1 MQDENNIPTGYS
13 EVTEKDNPLNP
24 IFKGNSQ
31 MKQKVLFLSVILNII
46 MFIGLILLYVLFF
59 TTKKTEIIKT
69 TPVYQKTG
77 NKAMSLVYVNIDSLN
92 AKYEFVKVLKNDLES
107 TGKKL
112 QSEILSEQNAFE
124 KEAADFQKQV
134 ADNAI
139 PEAKAKMIYEALME
153 KQQALGE
160 KKDRYTQEV
169 ANKELDMN
177 MRLLDTVT
185 SFLKRYNHKF
195 NYDYIL
201 GMKTAG
207 EILIANDTLDI
218 TKDVLNTLNTEYSAR
233 KK

>member
-1 MQDENNIPTGYS
+1 MQEENNIPTGYS
-13 EVTEKDNPLNP
+13 EVTEKDNPSKP
-24 IFKGNSQ
+24 FVKGNLQ
-31 MKQKVLFLSVILNII
+31 MKQKVLFLSVLFNII
-46 MFIGLILLYVLFF
+46 MLIGLIILYVLFF
-59 TTKKTEIIKT
+59 TTKKTEIIKM
-69 TPVYQKTG
+69 TPVYQKAG

-112 QSEILSEQNAFE
+112 QAEILSEQTAFE

-134 ADNAI
+134 ANNAI

-169 ANKELDMN
+169 ANKELGMN

-185 SFLKRYNHKF
+185 NFLKRYNRKF

-218 TKDVLNTLNTEYSAR
+218 TKDVLNTINIEYSAR

>member
-1 MQDENNIPTGYS
+1 MQDENNPSTGYP
-13 EVTEKDNPLNP
+13 ENTEKDNPSRP
-24 IFKGNSQ
+24 IVKRELQ
-31 MKQKVLFLSVILNII
+31 MNQKLLYLSVILNIVMLVGLMILYI
-46 MFIGLILLYVLFF
+46 MFF
-59 TTKKTEIIKT
+59 TTRKAEVTKIA
-69 TPVYQKTG
+69 PVFQKEG
-77 NKAMSLVYVNIDSLN
+77 NKSIPMVYVNIDSLN

-134 ADNAI
+134 ANNAI
-139 PEAKAKMIYEALME
+139 PEAKAKIIYEALME
-153 KQQALGE
+153 KQQAIGE

-185 SFLKRYNHKF
+185 NFLKRYNRKF

-207 EILIANDTLDI
+207 EILIANDTLNI
-218 TKDVLNTLNTEYSAR
+218 TEDVLNSLNKEYSAR

>member
-1 MQDENNIPTGYS
+1 MQEENNIPTGYS
-13 EVTEKDNPLNP
+13 EVTEKDNPSKP
-24 IFKGNSQ
+24 FVKGNLQ
-31 MKQKVLFLSVILNII
+31 MKQKVLFLSVLFNII
-46 MFIGLILLYVLFF
+46 MLIGLIILYVLFF
-59 TTKKTEIIKT
+59 TTKNTEIIKM
-69 TPVYQKTG
+69 TPVYQKAG

-112 QSEILSEQNAFE
+112 QAEILSEQTAFE

-134 ADNAI
+134 ANNAI

-169 ANKELDMN
+169 ANKELGMN

-185 SFLKRYNHKF
+185 NFLKRYNRKF

-218 TKDVLNTLNTEYSAR
+218 TKDVLNTINIEYSAR

>member
-1 MQDENNIPTGYS
+1 
-13 EVTEKDNPLNP
+13 
-24 IFKGNSQ
+24 
-31 MKQKVLFLSVILNII
+31 
-46 MFIGLILLYVLFF
+46 
-59 TTKKTEIIKT
+59 
-69 TPVYQKTG
+69 
-77 NKAMSLVYVNIDSLN
+77 
-92 AKYEFVKVLKNDLES
+92 VLKNDLES

-185 SFLKRYNHKF
+185 NFLKRYNRKF
-195 NYDYIL
+195 SYDYIL

-218 TKDVLNTLNTEYSAR
+218 TKDVVNTLNTEYSAR

>member
-1 MQDENNIPTGYS
+1 MQDENNLTTGYP
-13 EVTEKDNPLNP
+13 ENTGKDNPAGPFIKNEAE
-24 IFKGNSQ
+24 
-31 MKQKVLFLSVILNII
+31 MKQKLVYLSLILNVILL
-46 MFIGLILLYVLFF
+46 IGLILLYFLFF
-59 TTKKTEIIKT
+59 TTKKAEVIKMA
-69 TPVYQKTG
+69 PVFQKEG
-77 NKAMSLVYVNIDSLN
+77 HKAIPMVYVNIDSLN

-139 PEAKAKMIYEALME
+139 PEAKAKVIYEALME
-153 KQQALGE
+153 KQQAIGE

-185 SFLKRYNHKF
+185 NFLKRYNRKF
-195 NYDYIL
+195 SYDYIL

-218 TKDVLNTLNTEYSAR
+218 TKDVVNTLNTEYSAR

>member
-13 EVTEKDNPLNP
+13 EVRDKDNPSKQ
-24 IFKGNSQ
+24 IIKGNSQ

-59 TTKKTEIIKT
+59 TTKKTEIIKM
-69 TPVYQKTG
+69 TPVYQKAG

-112 QSEILSEQNAFE
+112 QTEILSEQNALE
-124 KEAADFQKQV
+124 KETADFQKQV
-134 ADNAI
+134 ANNAL
-139 PEAKAKMIYEALME
+139 PEAKAKMIYETLME

-160 KKDRYTQEV
+160 KKDRYTQDV

-185 SFLKRYNHKF
+185 NFLKRYNRKF

>member
-1 MQDENNIPTGYS
+1 MQDETNIPAGYPEGS
-13 EVTEKDNPLNP
+13 EKDHPSKTFIPENPKMN
-24 IFKGNSQ
+24 
-31 MKQKVLFLSVILNII
+31 QKVILLSMIVNVIIL
-46 MFIGLILLYVLFF
+46 IGLILLYVLFF
-59 TTKKTEIIKT
+59 TAKKTEIIKMA
-69 TPVYQKTG
+69 PVYQKTG
-77 NKAMSLVYVNIDSLN
+77 NKPISLVYVNIDSLN

-112 QSEILSEQNAFE
+112 QEEILSEQNAFE

-134 ADNAI
+134 ANNAI
-139 PEAKAKMIYEALME
+139 PEPKAKIIYESLME
-153 KQQALGE
+153 KQHALSE

-169 ANKELDMN
+169 ANKEIDMN
-177 MRLLDTVT
+177 LRLLDTVT
-185 SFLKRYNHKF
+185 NFLKRYNRNF

-218 TKDVLNTLNTEYSAR
+218 TKNVLNTLNNEYSAR